1 MEKLGCPKGCTKA
14 SNFPKWYEMINDLK
28 LFVISS
34 CIETI
39 NGSSKDEY
47 DYDHR
52 NDVAS
57 VGLIDEP

>member
-1 MEKLGCPKGCTKA
+1 
-14 SNFPKWYEMINDLK
+14 MINDLK
-28 LFVISS
+28 LFVVSS

-39 NGSSKDEY
+39 NGSSEDEH

-52 NDVAS
+52 YDVAS